1 MQQGVCSRLLIP
13 RRAWPG
19 ASPSV
24 SVIPRL
30 SPWWY
35 GDNIT
40 NKQWEWNRPL
50 LSELLLILT
59 TNLLLV
65 LNTKIWVR
73 PVWHAQKA
81 CSRSIDDDVRIHRCR
96 CWAKTCRYVS
106 LIQCDRLCVLSHFA
120 GRHYAWQY
128 RFSIA
133 RVVLHGVH
141 HARRDI
147 ARYAH
152 YCGNLLA
159 ADANGNF

>member
-1 MQQGVCSRLLIP
+1 MAWCESERLCHSKAQPLVVWGQYYQQTVGVEP
-13 RRAWPG
+13 TAAKRA
-19 ASPSV
+19 S
-24 SVIPRL
+24 I
-30 SPWWY
+30 
-35 GDNIT
+35 
-40 NKQWEWNRPL
+40 E
-50 LSELLLILT
+50 LT

-96 CWAKTCRYVS
+96 CWAKTYRYVS

-120 GRHYAWQY
+120 RRHYAWPY
-128 RFSIA
+128 RFSIV

-159 ADANGNF
+159 ADANGSI